1 MTNHLSAVFFIK
13 FASDIDDGPPCPQVS
28 GHLHSQHNDDGQA
41 DLVSDVICVFIG
53 KGVTRGS
60 NMSDVIFVLLVRVL
74 LGA

>member
-28 GHLHSQHNDDGQA
+28 GHLISQHNDDGQA

-53 KGVTRGS
+53 KGVTGAQLER
-60 NMSDVIFVLLVRVL
+60 LL
-74 LGA
+74 LGTEL